1 MQEKYNNLQ
10 DYLDFEFTGVKSF
23 FGYEFRS
30 HKACVLASGSMY
42 MPSQELC
49 DKYKLRNP
57 CPNAGAIHKESRQ
70 HYISGKLNP
79 MITVPNTSLRE
90 FSKMMRDEWKGQWY
104 KFRGLWLV
112 RLSKVDISDEDVISE
127 IDMKVKE
134 VVLTE
139 KSM

>member
-90 FSKMMRDEWKGQWY
+90 FSKMMRDECESKD
-104 KFRGLWLV
+104 K
-112 RLSKVDISDEDVISE
+112 RLSRDWF
-127 IDMKVKE
+127 
-134 VVLTE
+134 
-139 KSM
+139 

>member
-42 MPSQELC
+42 IPSQELC

-70 HYISGKLNP
+70 HYLSGKLNP
-79 MITVPNTSLRE
+79 MITVPRKGLRE
-90 FSKMMRDEWKGQWY
+90 FGKKM
-104 KFRGLWLV
+104 
-112 RLSKVDISDEDVISE
+112 
-127 IDMKVKE
+127 
-134 VVLTE
+134 
-139 KSM
+139 